1 MRVTIAQGRLV
12 SDQVFEGIK
21 TFLLSTIET
30 KGKRLK
36 PLINFNFIE
45 NDEYCFEDLSSEEVD
60 YTLNKLKLGVEVDSS
75 SSGKNF
81 EYFFDAINLIRS
93 INQLDQKELVI
104 YLTGERNNRN
114 FLGFTDDSIKNT
126 FIYSSGWERIYS
138 TRIDSI
144 YPISYE
150 IFSWILRSEMF
161 DSVENLYKSSHFYNE
176 SCIMDF
182 CEELKDHKFKS
193 RSADICEACSDI
205 LFEKGFPEDIKQYVI
220 KSMDK
225 VREMLMGRDLNNME
239 VKSIELKY
247 INGELEF
254 VVPVLNNLVIKFPP
268 QAKAV
273 FYFFLNHQE
282 GVAYKKISEYRHELS
297 QLYKRFT
304 NREADNIEIEVTDR
318 LLGLSQGPIYDG
330 SNNLSGVINLI
341 NLTLKTIFNSHIIDF
356 YLLKKSKE
364 KYSIAL
370 DRELFIDR
378 SIVL

>member
-1 MRVTIAQGRLV
+1 
-12 SDQVFEGIK
+12 
-21 TFLLSTIET
+21 
-30 KGKRLK
+30 
-36 PLINFNFIE
+36 
-45 NDEYCFEDLSSEEVD
+45 
-60 YTLNKLKLGVEVDSS
+60 
-75 SSGKNF
+75 
-81 EYFFDAINLIRS
+81 
-93 INQLDQKELVI
+93 
-104 YLTGERNNRN
+104 
-114 FLGFTDDSIKNT
+114 
-126 FIYSSGWERIYS
+126 
-138 TRIDSI
+138 
-144 YPISYE
+144 
-150 IFSWILRSEMF
+150 MF
-161 DSVENLYKSSHFYNE
+161 DSVENLYKSSHFDNE

-297 QLYKRFT
+297 ELYKRFT

-356 YLLKKSKE
+356 YLQKSKE